1 VAVLSDIIGD
11 EDHLGDMDFKVA
23 GTSNGITALQMDIKI
38 TGITTEIMKTALDQ
52 ARGGRLHILGEMSK
66 SLGTARGELGEHA
79 PRIETITIPTDKIRE
94 VIGSGGSVIRGLVEE
109 TGAKI
114 DISDD
119 GTVKIAAANLNSIKD
134 AINRIKMIASEPEVG
149 QVYKGKVVKIV
160 EFGAFVNFFGARDGL
175 VHISQMADRRLK
187 HASEILKEGSEVYV
201 KVMGFDD
208 RGKVRLAMKGIDQK
222 TGKEVPTAE
231 QQPGADQPAS

>member
-1 VAVLSDIIGD
+1 
-11 EDHLGDMDFKVA
+11 M
-23 GTSNGITALQMDIKI
+23 
-38 TGITTEIMKTALDQ
+38 
-52 ARGGRLHILGEMSK
+52 
-66 SLGTARGELGEHA
+66 
-79 PRIETITIPTDKIRE
+79 
-94 VIGSGGSVIRGLVEE
+94 IGSGGSVIRGLVEE

-119 GTVKIAAANLNSIKD
+119 GTVKIAAASLNSIKD
-134 AINRIKMIASEPEVG
+134 AINRIKMITSEPEVG
-149 QVYKGKVVKIV
+149 QIYKGKVVKIV

-208 RGKVRLAMKGIDQK
+208 RGKVRLVMKGIDQK
-222 TGKEVPTAE
+222 TGKEVASTGE
-231 QQPGADQPAS
+231 PGSEQPAS

>member
-1 VAVLSDIIGD
+1 
-11 EDHLGDMDFKVA
+11 
-23 GTSNGITALQMDIKI
+23 
-38 TGITTEIMKTALDQ
+38 
-52 ARGGRLHILGEMSK
+52 
-66 SLGTARGELGEHA
+66 
-79 PRIETITIPTDKIRE
+79 
-94 VIGSGGSVIRGLVEE
+94 
-109 TGAKI
+109 
-114 DISDD
+114 
-119 GTVKIAAANLNSIKD
+119 
-134 AINRIKMIASEPEVG
+134 MIASEPEVG

-231 QQPGADQPAS
+231 QQPGRTSRRAKPPQPRYLTKAVLRGGLLHSGGGVWTSARRGIGPEVRGDGRGTTWPDAVRSTLF